1 MLSPLQVNC
10 KFRKRDKKVMDFKIF
25 ATVFAT
31 VFIAEIGDKTQ
42 IATFLYAADSR
53 NSALTVFV
61 AAAIALM
68 LASGI
73 GVIAGSY
80 LSQYINQ
87 KYLSW
92 AAGIGFIL
100 VGIWTILRA

>member
-1 MLSPLQVNC
+1 
-10 KFRKRDKKVMDFKIF
+10 MDFKLF

-31 VFIAEIGDKTQ
+31 VFIAEVGDKTQ

-53 NSALTVFV
+53 NPALTVFV
-61 AAAIALM
+61 AAAIALI

-80 LSQYINQ
+80 LSQYVNP